1 MLPQIKFKST
11 RCLKIGGST
20 GFRAHKPTVKTQDH
34 HLNRASKLLRI
45 AVVMSFFNISFTF
58 FQHLRIQINNTNPAV
73 LIVKMASKY
82 IVFEKS
88 VFFLSNETV
97 YVISGDEVYLHFSI
111 ANGPSKTFL
120 VIRII
125 QK

>member
-1 MLPQIKFKST
+1 M
-11 RCLKIGGST
+11 
-20 GFRAHKPTVKTQDH
+20 
-34 HLNRASKLLRI
+34 
-45 AVVMSFFNISFTF
+45 
-58 FQHLRIQINNTNPAV
+58 RIQINNTNPAV